1 MVVGSSPGISRIDFS
16 QKMCYFLLG
25 RMAKIMDPL
34 DKTICDR
41 KSIPQANGAQKAE
54 HSIMLTIIGGNET
67 DFGRHFILEKKQT
80 VLGRGKT
87 VDITILDGKI
97 SKVHCEIS
105 VIRSSNGIE
114 QIGIRDLDSTNGTY
128 VNGKSVSQGT
138 LKAGDKIQAGDTVL
152 QLSYSD
158 EIEKEYHAK
167 LFNFAA
173 RDALTGLYNKRFM
186 FNELENYSRIA
197 RRSGRALSIIMID
210 IDDFKQINDRFGHQS
225 GDEYLKHLAELI
237 THSLRDQDIAG
248 RIGGEEFLIILPETA
263 IDGAFQLAVRIRK
276 NVEDFVLHHQNHKIQ
291 TTISAGVCQF
301 ENKIENFKEFLDIA
315 DQALYE
321 AKRSEKNKVMQALLS
336 GMA

>member
-1 MVVGSSPGISRIDFS
+1 M
-16 QKMCYFLLG
+16 
-25 RMAKIMDPL
+25 MDPL

-41 KSIPQANGAQKAE
+41 KLPLPANGTQKAE

-80 VLGRGKT
+80 MLGRGQT

-97 SKVHCEIS
+97 SKVHCEIT
-105 VIRSSNGIE
+105 VIRGSNGIE

-128 VNGKSVSQGT
+128 VNGESVSQVT
-138 LKAGDKIQAGDTVL
+138 LKAGDKIQAGETVL

-173 RDALTGLYNKRFM
+173 RDALTGLYNKRFI
-186 FNELENYSRIA
+186 FNELENYIRIA
-197 RRSGRALSIIMID
+197 RRSGRAFSIIMID

-276 NVEDFVLHHQNHKIQ
+276 NVEKFVLRYQNSEIR

-301 ENKIENFKEFLDIA
+301 EKTIKDVKEFLDLA
-315 DQALYE
+315 DQAMYE
-321 AKRSEKNKVMQALLS
+321 AKKSEKNKVMQAQLS
-336 GMA
+336 ILAEK

>member
-1 MVVGSSPGISRIDFS
+1 
-16 QKMCYFLLG
+16 
-25 RMAKIMDPL
+25 MDPF

-41 KSIPQANGAQKAE
+41 KLIPPGNGAQKAE
-54 HSIMLTIIGGNET
+54 QSIMLTIIGGNET
-67 DFGRHFILEKKQT
+67 DFGKHFILEKKQT

-87 VDITILDGKI
+87 VDISILDGKI
-97 SKVHCEIS
+97 SKVHCEIAVS
-105 VIRSSNGIE
+105 KSGKSIE
-114 QIGIRDLDSTNGTY
+114 QISIRDLDSTNGTY
-128 VNGKSVSQGT
+128 VNGESISQVT
-138 LKAGDKIQAGDTVL
+138 LKAGDKIQVGDTVL

-186 FNELENYSRIA
+186 VNELESYSRIA
-197 RRSGRALSIIMID
+197 RRSGRAFCIIMID
-210 IDDFKQINDRFGHQS
+210 IDDFKQINDRFGHLS

-248 RIGGEEFLIILPETA
+248 RIGGEEFLVILPETT

-301 ENKIENFKEFLDIA
+301 ENKIKDIKEFLDLA
-315 DQALYE
+315 DQAMYE
-321 AKRSEKNKVMQALLS
+321 AKKSEKNKVMQAFLS
-336 GMA
+336 TLADK

>member
-1 MVVGSSPGISRIDFS
+1 M
-16 QKMCYFLLG
+16 
-25 RMAKIMDPL
+25 MDPL

-41 KSIPQANGAQKAE
+41 KLLPPVNGTQKAE

-67 DFGRHFILEKKQT
+67 DFGKHFILEKKQT
-80 VLGRGKT
+80 ILGRDKT

-105 VIRSSNGIE
+105 VIRRGSVIE

-128 VNGKSVSQGT
+128 VNGESVSQVT

-186 FNELENYSRIA
+186 LNELENYSRIT
-197 RRSGRALSIIMID
+197 RRSGRAFSIIMID
-210 IDDFKQINDRFGHQS
+210 IDDFKQINDRFGHLS
-225 GDEYLKHLAELI
+225 GDEYLKHLAELVI
-237 THSLRDQDIAG
+237 HSLRDQDIAG

-276 NVEDFVLHHQNHKIQ
+276 NIEQFVLRYQNSEIR

-301 ENKIENFKEFLDIA
+301 DKSLKDVKEFLDLA
-315 DQALYE
+315 DQAMYE
-321 AKRSEKNKVMQALLS
+321 AKKSEKNKVMQALFS
-336 GMA
+336 TMAEK

>member
-1 MVVGSSPGISRIDFS
+1 M
-16 QKMCYFLLG
+16 
-25 RMAKIMDPL
+25 MDPL

-41 KSIPQANGAQKAE
+41 KLIPPGNGAQKAE
-54 HSIMLTIIGGNET
+54 QSIMLTIIGGNET
-67 DFGRHFILEKKQT
+67 DFGKHFILEKKQN

-87 VDITILDGKI
+87 VDIPILDGKI
-97 SKVHCEIS
+97 SKVHCEIAVS
-105 VIRSSNGIE
+105 KSGKGIE
-114 QIGIRDLDSTNGTY
+114 QISIRDLDSTNGTY
-128 VNGKSVSQGT
+128 VNGESVSQVP
-138 LKAGDKIQAGDTVL
+138 LKAGDKIQIGETVL

-186 FNELENYSRIA
+186 FNELENCSRIA

-225 GDEYLKHLAELI
+225 GDEYLRHLAELI
-237 THSLRDQDIAG
+237 RHSLRDQDIAG

-276 NVEDFVLHHQNHKIQ
+276 NVEEFVLPYQNSEIR

-301 ENKIENFKEFLDIA
+301 EKTIRDIKEFLDLA
-315 DQALYE
+315 DQAMYE
-321 AKRSEKNKVMQALLS
+321 AKKSEKNKVMQAFLPTK
-336 GMA
+336 AEK

>member
-1 MVVGSSPGISRIDFS
+1 M
-16 QKMCYFLLG
+16 
-25 RMAKIMDPL
+25 MDPL

-41 KSIPQANGAQKAE
+41 KLPPPANGNQKAE

-80 VLGRGKT
+80 TLGRGQN

-97 SKVHCEIS
+97 SKVHCEIT
-105 VIRSSNGIE
+105 VIRSGSGIE
-114 QIGIRDLDSTNGTY
+114 QIAIRDLDSTNGTY
-128 VNGKSVSQGT
+128 VNGESVSQVT

-167 LFNFAA
+167 LFDFAA

-186 FNELENYSRIA
+186 FNELENYSRIT
-197 RRSGRALSIIMID
+197 RRSGRAFSIIMID
-210 IDDFKQINDRFGHQS
+210 IDDFKQINDRFGHLS
-225 GDEYLKHLAELI
+225 GDEYLQHLAELI
-237 THSLRDQDIAG
+237 SHSLRDQDIAG
-248 RIGGEEFLIILPETA
+248 RIGGEEFLIILPETK

-276 NVEDFVLHHQNHKIQ
+276 NVEEFVLSYQNSEIR

-301 ENKIENFKEFLDIA
+301 EKSIRDVKEFLDLA
-315 DQALYE
+315 DQAMYE
-321 AKRSEKNKVMQALLS
+321 AKKSEKNKVMQAQLS
-336 GMA
+336 IMAEK

>member
-1 MVVGSSPGISRIDFS
+1 
-16 QKMCYFLLG
+16 
-25 RMAKIMDPL
+25 MDPL

-41 KSIPQANGAQKAE
+41 KLLPPVNGTQKAE

-67 DFGRHFILEKKQT
+67 DFGKHFILEKKQT
-80 VLGRGKT
+80 ILGRDKT

-105 VIRSSNGIE
+105 VIRRGSVIE

-128 VNGKSVSQGT
+128 VNGESVSQVT

-186 FNELENYSRIA
+186 LNELENYSRIT
-197 RRSGRALSIIMID
+197 RRSGRAFSIIMID
-210 IDDFKQINDRFGHQS
+210 IDDFKQINDRFGHLS
-225 GDEYLKHLAELI
+225 GDEYLKHLAELVI
-237 THSLRDQDIAG
+237 HSLRDQDIAG

-276 NVEDFVLHHQNHKIQ
+276 NIEQFVLRYQNSEIR

-301 ENKIENFKEFLDIA
+301 DKSLKDVKEFLDLA
-315 DQALYE
+315 DQAMYE
-321 AKRSEKNKVMQALLS
+321 AKKSEKNKVMQALFS
-336 GMA
+336 TMAEK